1 MVPGM
6 KGMMPRILTVLAL
19 AIVAGCDD
27 DGTRPNLSYAP
38 DQYVLVRVAGQP
50 MPATIVAGDY
60 TSVEIVG
67 DTMTFG
73 PDGRGT
79 EVFVS
84 RPTYPDQPPGAPVR
98 EERIFQYRK
107 VGNVIEIEFPCPDL
121 AAGNTASC
129 IAPPHYRGSVINS
142 IQINFDQAL
151 SYPTPMLFQRLGI
164 PE

>member
-1 MVPGM
+1 M
-6 KGMMPRILTVLAL
+6 KVVMHRLLAVLAL
-19 AIVAGCDD
+19 VFIAGCDD
-27 DGTRPNLSYAP
+27 DGTSPRLSVAP
-38 DQYVLVRVAGQP
+38 DSYVLVRVAGQP
-50 MPATIVAGDY
+50 VPATIVVGDY

-67 DTMTFG
+67 DTMSFG
-73 PDGRGT
+73 PDGGGT

-84 RPTYPDQPPGAPVR
+84 RPTYPNQPPGDPVR
-98 EERIFQYRK
+98 EYRTFQYRR

-129 IAPPHYRGSVINS
+129 IAPPHYRGSIVNS
-142 IQINFDQAL
+142 IQINFDLAL